1 MKQLKKIFTLT
12 LLLFTINIHFT
23 SAQSLESRMRGFFSY
38 NNNAAYEMV
47 SKLVHF
53 TNTFNSGSLYMS
65 GNNIYVTINS
75 TGYFGG
81 GPYNTKVIIHKDGSR
96 FDSIDLISD
105 DDICAFCAAKLAKA
119 FFNSAFR
126 DDHYELISWAEEM
139 YGRRLYD
146 MSAQEIGLALLSVML
161 WEYPY

>member
-1 MKQLKKIFTLT
+1 MKRLGKLFALS
-12 LLLFTINIHFT
+12 LLLFTISIQFT
-23 SAQSLESRMRGFFSY
+23 SAQSLESKMRGFFSY
-38 NNNAAYEMV
+38 HNNAAYEIV

-53 TNTFNSGSLYMS
+53 TNTFNYGNLYMS
-65 GNNIYVTINS
+65 GNDVYVTINS

-81 GPYNTKVIIHKDGSR
+81 GPYNTKLKIHKNGSK
-96 FDSIDLISD
+96 FDSIQLISD
-105 DDICAFCAAKLAKA
+105 DDCCAFNAARLAKA

-126 DDHYELISWAEEM
+126 DDHYELISWAEEI